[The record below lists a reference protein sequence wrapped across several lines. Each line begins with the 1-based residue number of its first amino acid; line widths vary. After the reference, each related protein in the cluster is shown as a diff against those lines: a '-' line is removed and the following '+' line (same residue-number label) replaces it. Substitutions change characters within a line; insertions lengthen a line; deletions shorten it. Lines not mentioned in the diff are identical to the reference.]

1 LPKFLLVIGQ
11 TMVKAFILSADNEC
25 MEWYENGSW
34 YVKKLIGQ
42 VFNIIGSDSSVVAV
56 VPEGT
61 NGNSSRLKDAY
72 LIAAAP
78 QLFTACCK
86 VREILENS
94 LIVTREGFQIDSSE
108 IRGILLDATLRASG
122 CRKAPEEP

>member
-1 LPKFLLVIGQ
+1 MLKVFYPP
-11 TMVKAFILSADNEC
+11 ADNEC
-25 MEWYENGSW
+25 MERYKSRSW
-34 YVKKLIGQ
+34 YVKNLIGQ

-56 VPEGT
+56 VPEGPSQ
-61 NGNSSRLKDAY
+61 NDSRLKDAY

-78 QLFTACCK
+78 QLFAACCK

-94 LIVTREGFQIDSSE
+94 LIVTREGFQIDCSE
-108 IRGILLDATLRASG
+108 IKDILLNATLRASG